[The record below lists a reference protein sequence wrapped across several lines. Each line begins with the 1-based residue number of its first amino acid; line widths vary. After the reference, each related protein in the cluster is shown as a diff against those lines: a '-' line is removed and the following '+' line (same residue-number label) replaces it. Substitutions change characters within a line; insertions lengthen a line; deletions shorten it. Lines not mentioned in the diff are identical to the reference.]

1 MGKCGKCTCH
11 ILAGAETLPEPN
23 WKEQKVLGEE
33 RLGQGLRLACQ
44 LWLHH
49 DVTLT
54 QDGVVLPT
62 AAPKP

>member
-1 MGKCGKCTCH
+1 
-11 ILAGAETLPEPN
+11 
-23 WKEQKVLGEE
+23 VLGEE

-54 QDGVVLPT
+54 QDGVALPT